1 MDELTFLKNQI
12 RDLNEEN
19 LQFRSEAAYLKGK
32 IEAYE
37 WFLQTKGY
45 IKGGENE

>member
-1 MDELTFLKNQI
+1 MDERTFLKKQV
-12 RDLNEEN
+12 NELEDKN
-19 LQFRSEAAYLKGK
+19 LQLRSDVAYLKGK

-45 IKGGENE
+45 IEEGEK